1 MARRREPRDVL
12 EKMHNQH
19 AQDKK
24 NDRMET
30 GSFPQVRKKPKRDLN
45 RNASR
50 ARLLTSVLVMV
61 LCALLG
67 FGYMTQI
74 NNTTS
79 TYETMSESE
88 LVRLITESNTQLS
101 NLQQR
106 KNELTS
112 QLNSLKSAVDEQEQ
126 AQRIAKQNEETS
138 GLLSG
143 RLPAT
148 GEGVIVTVGEG
159 RDEKV
164 DASIMFSMIEELRN
178 AGAEV
183 IAINDVR
190 VVATTYIKDND
201 TGLIS
206 DGVTL
211 TPSYVVRAIGNSQD
225 LANAVNIAGGV
236 GAQLQ
241 VKYGATVTVETSD
254 TVEINQVRDDTQ
266 YKYAKT
272 VE

>member
-1 MARRREPRDVL
+1 MARRREQRDVL
-12 EKMHNQH
+12 EKMHIQH
-19 AQDKK
+19 AQDKQ

-30 GSFPQVRKKPKRDLN
+30 GSFPQVRRKPRRDLN
-45 RNASR
+45 GNASR
-50 ARLLTSVLVMV
+50 ARFMTSMLVVL

-67 FGYMTQI
+67 FGYMSQI

-88 LVRLITESNTQLS
+88 LVRLISESNTQLS

-112 QLNSLKSAVDEQEQ
+112 QLNSLKNDVNEREQ

-143 RLPAT
+143 RLPAV
-148 GEGVIVTVGEG
+148 GEGVIVTIGEG

-164 DASIMFSMIEELRN
+164 DASILFNLIEELRN

-183 IAINDVR
+183 MAVNDVR
-190 VVATTYIKDND
+190 VITTTYIQDAN
-201 TGLIS
+201 TGLVC
-206 DGVTL
+206 DGVSIK
-211 TPSYVVRAIGNSQD
+211 PSYVVRAIGDSQD

-241 VKYGATVTVETSD
+241 VKYGASVTVETSG
-254 TVEINQVRDDTQ
+254 TVEIDQVRDETQ